1 MVVFFSH
8 NDEVS
13 VASAGGIKEQ
23 LHEVDDNC
31 DDSGGA
37 NFKWTVER
45 NNVIMQLDKNKA
57 RPMVIFFK

>member
-37 NFKWTVER
+37 NFKWT
-45 NNVIMQLDKNKA
+45 NVILQLVQNEA
-57 RPMVIFFK
+57 RPMVIFF